1 MSVSTIFYKYKD
13 LYEEAQ
19 ELEASM
25 DPDNENYVWRE
36 YEEKRALEEKIL
48 LIDAINKHSC
58 DELLKVHSGTAST
71 VLAKFNWVHWIS
83 NNEFIRLKSY
93 EVREFFQHYPNGL
106 IQII

>member
-58 DELLKVHSGTAST
+58 DELLKVHSGTVNT
-71 VLAKFNWVHWIS
+71 VLTKSNWVEWVS
-83 NNEFIRLKSY
+83 GNSY
-93 EVREFFQHYPNGL
+93 MRCNSYAINEFFQNYPNGL